1 MLGVEGWKIAWGV
14 VFLIVEFVL
23 IYGAV
28 HHIINPE
35 IRNSR
40 DAKRFNES
48 VKYAASAINALA
60 VGMIGGSVVVPAIN
74 HQDLQWWSLAWAIG
88 GFALHTVG
96 HLVLSLLRKEDGYE

>member
-35 IRNSR
+35 NPELTRR
-40 DAKRFNES
+40 
-48 VKYAASAINALA
+48 
-60 VGMIGGSVVVPAIN
+60 
-74 HQDLQWWSLAWAIG
+74 Q
-88 GFALHTVG
+88 TVQ
-96 HLVLSLLRKEDGYE
+96 